1 MSKKKTEVS
10 DEVPFVSKELVEFL
24 KKNIPFPL
32 PTPDTPL
39 PEVYYNAGKQ
49 AVIKLLEELSDNR

>member
-10 DEVPFVSKELVEFL
+10 DDIPFVSTELVEFL
-24 KKNIPFPL
+24 KENVRYVL

-49 AVIKLLEELSDNR
+49 AVIDLLEQLSEKR